1 MLRYSLKAALLVVA
15 LACLIQDSRAGGQPC
30 RKPVAKHKFG
40 GYGSGPFGY
49 GDFVYAG
56 YPTYNYQVRT
66 RQRHH
71 P

>member
-1 MLRYSLKAALLVVA
+1 M
-15 LACLIQDSRAGGQPC
+15 
-30 RKPVAKHKFG
+30 FG